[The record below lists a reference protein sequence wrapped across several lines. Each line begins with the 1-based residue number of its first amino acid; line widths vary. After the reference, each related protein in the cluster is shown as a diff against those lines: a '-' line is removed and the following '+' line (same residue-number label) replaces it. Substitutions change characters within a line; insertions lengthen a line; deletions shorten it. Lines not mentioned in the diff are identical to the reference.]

1 MAFINKQRL
10 TAEIDGDFVVF
21 MIGMRVNKPLKLHKW
36 LPVFMAMPK
45 MLRELSRNPELGLLD
60 ARQHLAN
67 PFSPMVIQYWRSF
80 EQLEAWATSRDHEH
94 FPAWAAFNKSIASN
108 GDVGIW
114 HETFKVAAGQYETVY
129 NNMPIFGL
137 AKAGRPVPATGSRTT
152 ARGRITGEEYDPA
165 VAPGAADPDLEPA
178 STPADTH

>member
-10 TAEIDGDFVVF
+10 TAEIEGDFVVF
-21 MIGMRVNKPLKLHKW
+21 MIGMRVNKPLKVHKW

-45 MLRELSRNPELGLLD
+45 MLRELSRNPGLGLLD

-80 EQLEAWATSRDHEH
+80 EQLEAWATGRDHEH
-94 FPAWAAFNKSIASN
+94 FPAWAAFNKKIASN

-152 ARGRITGEEYDPA
+152 ARGRITGDSPEPA
-165 VAPGAADPDLEPA
+165 VAPGAPETEPVE
-178 STPADTH
+178 SHQ